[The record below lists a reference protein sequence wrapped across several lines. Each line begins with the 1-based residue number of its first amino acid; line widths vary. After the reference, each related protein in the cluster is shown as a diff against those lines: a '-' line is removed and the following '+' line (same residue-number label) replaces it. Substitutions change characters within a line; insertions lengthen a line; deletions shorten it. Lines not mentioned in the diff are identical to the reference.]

1 MKYSPVFTIQKP
13 QSPDFF
19 YSQKIPQM
27 ITNASKLQTLKKNL
41 ESKLSQFRVFL
52 YNTVTKEEELKA
64 SFSRKK
70 GELPARN
77 DKGSTQEDTSASKLH
92 PR

>member
-41 ESKLSQFRVFL
+41 ESKLSQFRVVSL
-52 YNTVTKEEELKA
+52 
-64 SFSRKK
+64 
-70 GELPARN
+70 
-77 DKGSTQEDTSASKLH
+77 
-92 PR
+92 